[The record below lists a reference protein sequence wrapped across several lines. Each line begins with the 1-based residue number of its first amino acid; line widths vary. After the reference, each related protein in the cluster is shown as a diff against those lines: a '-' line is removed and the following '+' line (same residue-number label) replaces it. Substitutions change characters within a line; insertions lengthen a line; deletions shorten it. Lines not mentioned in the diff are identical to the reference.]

1 VTEWEYLKKHV
12 SEDEWKVYED
22 FIGVIE
28 RMKAIFD
35 KQLHSGF
42 TAHWFAPK
50 IAKLVE
56 NRLLK
61 MPLAPIYQGE
71 EEWEKIGKDKY
82 QSRRCSA
89 LFKDGDTVY
98 YNNAIVWVDESGTA
112 FTGEVNGIT
121 SRQKVKYPF
130 WPKTFY
136 VRIHYVEDA
145 DSYIIV
151 DVYELVKALQ
161 YYEPYTKAAEQFL
174 ENTVEIE

>member
-1 VTEWEYLKKHV
+1 MTEWEYLKKHV

-35 KQLHSGF
+35 KQRHSGF

-56 NRLLK
+56 NHLLK

-71 EEWEKIGKDKY
+71 EEWEKIGKNKY

-130 WPKTFY
+130 WPRTFY
-136 VRIHYVEDA
+136 VRVHYVEDA

-151 DVYELVKALQ
+151 DVDELTKALK
-161 YYEPYTKAAEQFL
+161 YYVPYNEAAKKFL
-174 ENTVEIE
+174 ERVGE